1 MKRRRFLR
9 CGVTAVGGAY
19 VGLKGF
25 PQYVYAAAPPKRAQ
39 DVVTLGRTGIRVSRL
54 AQGTGTRG
62 GNKMSNQIRRLGD
75 RGLADLLVA
84 GVDSGLTFWDLADQY
99 GSHPHARHALQT
111 VKRDRV
117 VILSKTRATTE
128 SEMRADL
135 DRFRQEI
142 GTDHLDIVLLHAL
155 SRADWPQVKEGA
167 MAVLAE
173 AKARGVIRAHGVS
186 CHDFGALKT
195 AAASDWVDVDLARLN
210 PAGVLMDGTPHDVV
224 EVLRTMKQRGK
235 GVIGMKILGEG
246 RLRDRVD
253 EALQFA
259 LAQDVLDAFTI
270 GAESQDELQDL
281 LKRIP
286 AASAARLP

>member
-1 MKRRRFLR
+1 MKRRKFIR
-9 CGVTAVGGAY
+9 CGMAAVGGAY
-19 VGLKGF
+19 LGLGTL
-25 PQYVYAAAPPKRAQ
+25 PHALYAGAEPKHAQ
-39 DVVTLGRTGIRVSRL
+39 DIMTLGRSGIRVSRL

-62 GNKMSNQIRRLGD
+62 FNKSSNQIRKLGD

-84 GVDSGLTFWDLADQY
+84 GVDSGLSFWDLADGY
-99 GSHPHARHALQT
+99 GSHPHARLALQT
-111 VKRDRV
+111 VRRDRV
-117 VILSKTRATTE
+117 VILTKTRASTE
-128 SEMRADL
+128 AEMRDDL
-135 DRFRQEI
+135 DRFRREI
-142 GTDHLDIVLLHAL
+142 GTDQIDIVLLHAL
-155 SRADWPQVKEGA
+155 SRADWPEQKAGA

-186 CHDFGALKT
+186 CHDLGAMKT
-195 AAASDWVDVDLARLN
+195 AAASAWVDVDLARLN
-210 PAGVLMDGTPHDVV
+210 PAGVLMDGTPDEVV
-224 EVLRTMKQRGK
+224 AVLRTMKRAGK

-270 GAESQDELQDL
+270 GAEDPQELQDL

-286 AASAARLP
+286 AASVRS

>member
-1 MKRRRFLR
+1 MKRRSFIQ
-9 CGVTAVGGAY
+9 CGLAAAGGAY
-19 VGLKGF
+19 LGLKEF
-25 PQYVYAAAPPKRAQ
+25 PYHLYAGAEPKRAQ

-62 GNKMSNQIRRLGD
+62 FNKSSNQIRKLGD

-84 GVDSGLTFWDLADQY
+84 GIDSGLSFWDLADGY
-99 GSHPHARHALQT
+99 GSHPHARLALQT

-117 VILSKTRATTE
+117 TILTKTRASTE
-128 SEMRADL
+128 AEMRDDL
-135 DRFRQEI
+135 DRFRREI
-142 GTDHLDIVLLHAL
+142 GSDHLDVVLLHAL
-155 SRADWPQVKEGA
+155 SRADWPEQKAGA
-167 MAVLAE
+167 MAVLAD

-186 CHDFGALKT
+186 CHDLGALKT

-210 PAGVLMDGTPHDVV
+210 PAGVLMDGSPDTVV
-224 EVLRTMKQRGK
+224 PVLRTMKQAGK

-253 EALQFA
+253 EALEFA

-270 GAESQDELQDL
+270 GAESPEELQDL

-286 AASAARLP
+286 AASVRG

>member
-1 MKRRRFLR
+1 MKRRSFIQ
-9 CGVTAVGGAY
+9 CGLAAAGGAY
-19 VGLKGF
+19 LGLEEF
-25 PQYVYAAAPPKRAQ
+25 PYRLYAGAEPKRAQ

-62 GNKMSNQIRRLGD
+62 FNKSSNQIRTLGD

-84 GVDSGLTFWDLADQY
+84 GIDSGLSFWDLADGY
-99 GSHPHARHALQT
+99 GSHPHARLALQT
-111 VKRDRV
+111 VRRDRV
-117 VILSKTRATTE
+117 TILTKTGASTE
-128 SEMRADL
+128 AEMRDDL
-135 DRFRQEI
+135 DRFRREI
-142 GTDHLDIVLLHAL
+142 GSDHLDVVLLHAV
-155 SRADWPQVKEGA
+155 SRPDWPQQKAGA
-167 MAVLAE
+167 MAVLAD
-173 AKARGVIRAHGVS
+173 AKARGIIRAHGVS
-186 CHDFGALKT
+186 CHSLGALKA

-210 PAGVLMDGTPHDVV
+210 PAGVVMDGSPDAVV
-224 EVLRTMKQRGK
+224 PVLRTMKQAGK

-270 GAESQDELQDL
+270 GAESPAELQDL

-286 AASAARLP
+286 AASVRG

>member
-1 MKRRRFLR
+1 MKRRSFIR
-9 CGVTAVGGAY
+9 CGIAAAGGAY
-19 VGLKGF
+19 LGLKKF
-25 PQYVYAAAPPKRAQ
+25 PYHLYAAAEAKRAQ
-39 DVVTLGRTGIRVSRL
+39 DMVTLGRSGIRVSRL

-62 GNKMSNQIRRLGD
+62 YNKSSNQTRKLGE

-84 GVDSGLTFWDLADQY
+84 GVDSGLTFWDLADGY
-99 GSHPHARHALQT
+99 GSHPHARLALQT

-117 VILSKTRATTE
+117 TILTKTRANTE
-128 SEMRADL
+128 AEMRDDL
-135 DRFRQEI
+135 DRFRREI
-142 GTDHLDIVLLHAL
+142 GSDHLDIVLLHAL
-155 SRADWPQVKEGA
+155 SRADWPDQKAGA

-186 CHDFGALKT
+186 CHDLGALKT
-195 AAASDWVDVDLARLN
+195 AASNDWVDVDLARLN
-210 PAGVLMDGTPHDVV
+210 PAGLVMDGAPDAVV
-224 EVLRTMKQRGK
+224 AILRSMKQAGK

-270 GAESQDELQDL
+270 GAEDQEELQDL

-286 AASAARLP
+286 AASVRG